1 MNAPMTSSVLTHP
14 AVDAPPDSARSAYPG
29 SGSRWTLV
37 VRTVL
42 RQRSR
47 NLLMGLL
54 ILFASF
60 VIVFFSQFLEGVSRN
75 FAQNMIALASGE
87 AYVSSKVE
95 RSTDRNIFDRD
106 YDYFT
111 LSPAFYQGLAAVPGY
126 AATSARLEFDAK
138 LVFSDNSVQ
147 QRIMAFDLA
156 SEAKLRDNFRF
167 VEGRMFRSG
176 EYGVVL
182 PVDFARRHGIR
193 VGDRVRLLA
202 RAVSQQINLI
212 DFTVTGLFTTANLSA
227 WFDNYGYLDLPVA
240 RVLVDDPG
248 ALTRLNI
255 KLDDGA
261 ALEASRAA
269 VAALLKANK
278 NAANPALDTTTWG
291 EGAAFFTELT
301 AAMKLS
307 YAIVIAIVIVMVAAS
322 LAFSTMMNILERTK
336 EIATLG
342 ALGAPPHVIRRLLVA
357 ENLLLAVVAASAGTL
372 CAGLAFLITAR
383 VGIPIG
389 VKELSGFLGSSHFY
403 PAFSPSGFAA
413 GLLVP
418 PVVAFLASFVFAG
431 RAAKL
436 PIAAAIADR

>member
-1 MNAPMTSSVLTHP
+1 MTTTVLSDP
-14 AVDAPPDSARSAYPG
+14 AAHTEDTDNTAWPG
-29 SGSRWTLV
+29 SGSRWKLV

-54 ILFASF
+54 IFFASF

-87 AYVSSKVE
+87 LYVSSTVE
-95 RSTDRNIFDRD
+95 RSTDRNIFDRE
-106 YDYFT
+106 YSYFT
-111 LSPAFYQGLAAVPGY
+111 LSPAFYKGLAAIPGY
-126 AATSARLEFDAK
+126 AATSPRLEFDAK
-138 LVFSDNSVQ
+138 LVLSDNSVQ

-176 EYGVVL
+176 EYGIVL
-182 PVDFARRHGIR
+182 PVDVARRNGIR
-193 VGDRVRLLA
+193 VGDPVRLLA
-202 RAVSQQINLI
+202 RAVSGQINLI
-212 DFTVTGLFTTANLSA
+212 DFTVTGLFNTANLSA

-255 KLDDGA
+255 KLDDSA
-261 ALEASRAA
+261 PLEANRAA
-269 VAALLKANK
+269 VTALLKAQTHP
-278 NAANPALDTTTWG
+278 ANPALDTTTWG
-291 EGAAFFTELT
+291 EGAVFFTELT

-307 YAIVIAIVIVMVAAS
+307 YGIVIAIVIVMVAAS

-342 ALGAPPHVIRRLLVA
+342 ALGAPPSVIRRLLVA
-357 ENLLLAVVAASAGTL
+357 ENLLLAVVAAGAGTL
-372 CAGLAFLITAR
+372 CAGIAFLITAR

-389 VKELSGFLGSSHFY
+389 VKELRGFLGASHFY
-403 PAFSPSGFAA
+403 PAFSAGGFVA

-418 PVVAFLASFVFAG
+418 LVVAFLASFVFAG